1 MIENYIYYQFK
12 LFGIKLMS
20 PVKYCLFVLL
30 SLSMSQ
36 NNEGYVFKH
45 SIDDQY
51 YDIENIVEQH
61 FGPWDIMINFSGRYK
76 RKLVGIDEKTGEF
89 TTLQHWEGVIANTRV
104 DDKVEPNHDVQRF
117 NESSYIELW
126 DSAGNMLSKTP
137 RDDLSREIMEDQQQD
152 EIGSLF
158 TDEDNLLYP
167 LGDSVRFEGDV
178 WTTEEEEEV
187 DSFPGL
193 DFFEGTKKETSTYTF
208 KKVRV
213 KRGDKIAYINV
224 SMQIELHGVGTTWE
238 KTIEFSQILTGT
250 CKVQFN
256 IDKGIIKK
264 SNISMSAVGEGKDL
278 ENDTIRKYTV
288 NMMIESKGKLQ

>member
-1 MIENYIYYQFK
+1 
-12 LFGIKLMS
+12 MS

-158 TDEDNLLYP
+158 TDENNLLYP

-178 WTTEEEEEV
+178 WTIEEEEEV

-238 KTIEFSQILTGT
+238 KTLEFSQILTGT

-264 SNISMSAVGEGKDL
+264 SDISMSAVGEGKDL

>member
-1 MIENYIYYQFK
+1 MVIENYIYYQFK

-117 NESSYIELW
+117 NESSYIEYLTERFLK
-126 DSAGNMLSKTP
+126 APRNVVLPIELSTSNFRYTSENVKKVHSIYVRYTRPAICFYGQQVATPITLKAEEVTLEYLTNIWSDYKTHLENEIATFETAIKNWKLQPTP
-137 RDDLSREIMEDQQQD
+137 REK
-152 EIGSLF
+152 
-158 TDEDNLLYP
+158 
-167 LGDSVRFEGDV
+167 LG
-178 WTTEEEEEV
+178 
-187 DSFPGL
+187 
-193 DFFEGTKKETSTYTF
+193 KE
-208 KKVRV
+208 
-213 KRGDKIAYINV
+213 N
-224 SMQIELHGVGTTWE
+224 Q
-238 KTIEFSQILTGT
+238 
-250 CKVQFN
+250 
-256 IDKGIIKK
+256 
-264 SNISMSAVGEGKDL
+264 
-278 ENDTIRKYTV
+278 
-288 NMMIESKGKLQ
+288 

>member
-158 TDEDNLLYP
+158 TDENNLLYP

-178 WTTEEEEEV
+178 WTIEEEEEV

-238 KTIEFSQILTGT
+238 KTLEFSQILTGT

-264 SNISMSAVGEGKDL
+264 SDISMSAVGEGKDL

>member
-1 MIENYIYYQFK
+1 
-12 LFGIKLMS
+12 MS

-178 WTTEEEEEV
+178 WTIEEEEEV